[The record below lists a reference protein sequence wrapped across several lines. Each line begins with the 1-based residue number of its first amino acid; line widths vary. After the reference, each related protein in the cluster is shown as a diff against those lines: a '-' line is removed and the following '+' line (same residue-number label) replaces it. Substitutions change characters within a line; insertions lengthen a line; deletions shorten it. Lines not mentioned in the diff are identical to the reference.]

1 MRDSHK
7 ELAIKTAIQEY
18 KNSVLFGFSSNTAH
32 AINMMENVFIM
43 CSGNIEGIEELQM
56 HGCHREYPETSGKVR
71 GDREHRISGRHRKLC
86 HDRIHVSKYSGG
98 TL

>member
-7 ELAIKTAIQEY
+7 VVAINTAIQEY

-43 CSGNIEGIEELQM
+43 CSGNIEGIEEL
-56 HGCHREYPETSGKVR
+56 
-71 GDREHRISGRHRKLC
+71 RKT
-86 HDRIHVSKYSGG
+86 IKEAKEKYKNELSNVDFLIGG
-98 TL
+98 NFNG

>member
-43 CSGNIEGIEELQM
+43 CSGNIEGIEEL
-56 HGCHREYPETSGKVR
+56 
-71 GDREHRISGRHRKLC
+71 RKTIKEASKSAWFPFKSW
-86 HDRIHVSKYSGG
+86 IHQPRCSRKS
-98 TL
+98 

>member
-32 AINMMENVFIM
+32 AINVFIM
-43 CSGNIEGIEELQM
+43 CSCNIEGIEEL
-56 HGCHREYPETSGKVR
+56 
-71 GDREHRISGRHRKLC
+71 RKT
-86 HDRIHVSKYSGG
+86 IKEAKEKYKNELGNVDFLIGG
-98 TL
+98 NFNG